1 MSQIKNNVQLIGYVG
16 KDPEMISLNSDKK
29 MVKMSLATADN
40 FQKNGEWKS
49 ETQWH
54 NVIAWG
60 KTADY
65 IHQNVK
71 KGNEVALIG
80 KLRYRS
86 YENKQGHTQTVT
98 EVVVNELVKI
108 SKNSQV

>member
-1 MSQIKNNVQLIGYVG
+1 MSQIKNNVQLMGFVG
-16 KDPEMISLNSDKK
+16 QDPEVINFNSDKK
-29 MVKMSLATADN
+29 LVKMSVATSER
-40 FQKNGEWKS
+40 FQTQGEWKS

-65 IHQNVK
+65 ISQNVK

-80 KLRYRS
+80 KLSYRT
-86 YENKQGHTQTVT
+86 YENKQGVKQTVT
-98 EVVVNELVKI
+98 EVVVNEFVKI
-108 SKNSQV
+108 SKEA

>member
-1 MSQIKNNVQLIGYVG
+1 MSQIKNNVQLMGFVG
-16 KDPEMISLNSDKK
+16 QDPEVNNFNSDKK
-29 MVKMSLATADN
+29 LVKMSVATSER
-40 FQKNGEWKS
+40 FQTQGEWKS

-65 IHQNVK
+65 ISQNVK

-80 KLRYRS
+80 KLSYRT
-86 YENKQGHTQTVT
+86 YENKQGVKQTVT
-98 EVVVNELVKI
+98 EVVVNEFVKI
-108 SKNSQV
+108 SKEA